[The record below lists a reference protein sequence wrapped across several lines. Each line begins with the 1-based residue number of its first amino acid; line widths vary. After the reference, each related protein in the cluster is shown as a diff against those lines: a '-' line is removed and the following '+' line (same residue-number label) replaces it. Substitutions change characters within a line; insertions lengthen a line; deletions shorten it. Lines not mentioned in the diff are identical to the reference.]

1 MTVVRIGAA
10 GMRRSGPHRLRV
22 SGVERLCDDAV
33 AVRFDVPP
41 ALSSDFR
48 FRAGQSVALRRMVA
62 GRDERRTYSLC
73 SPPGDGLRIGV
84 RAIPG
89 GLFSTWLTDEVAPGD
104 EIEVFPPSGSF
115 TPDLEVAA
123 HHVLICAGSGITPA
137 VAIAAGALR
146 NPRSRVT
153 LLYGNR
159 RSSTVMF
166 ADELADLKDRYPA
179 RLAIYHFLSR
189 EQQEAQLLSG
199 RLDAEKLEL
208 VLDTVLR
215 ADDVDHWWL
224 CGPLNMVEA
233 ARSVL
238 TTRGVPPDEIHRE
251 LFYVDDPPPEVSR
264 VEAAP
269 DGPTS
274 EVSLT
279 LDGRTSVLR
288 LPRELPILEAA
299 QHERN
304 DLPFACRGGVCGT
317 CRARLVEGEVKMRRN
332 FALSPEEVE
341 AGFVLTCQSLP
352 QTDTVAVDYD
362 A

>member
-1 MTVVRIGAA
+1 MSVVEIGAA
-10 GMRRSGPHRLRV
+10 RGRRGGPHRLRV
-22 SGVERLCDDAV
+22 SGIERLCDDAV

-41 ALSSDFR
+41 ELDREFR
-48 FRAGQSVALRRMVA
+48 FRAGQSVALRRMVE

-73 SPPGDGLRIGV
+73 SPPGEGLRIGV

-89 GLFSTWLTDEVAPGD
+89 GLFSTWLTDEVRPGD
-104 EIEVFPPSGSF
+104 EVEVFPPAGSF
-115 TPDLEVAA
+115 TPDVGVPV
-123 HHVLICAGSGITPA
+123 HHVLLCAGSGITPG
-137 VAIAAGALR
+137 VAIAAAALR
-146 NPRSRVT
+146 VPGSRVT

-166 ADELADLKDRYPA
+166 ADELADLKDRYPS
-179 RLAIYHFLSR
+179 RLAIHHFLSR
-189 EQQEAQLLSG
+189 EQQDAQLLSG
-199 RLDAEKLEL
+199 RLDADKLEL

-233 ARSVL
+233 ARAVL
-238 TTRGVPPDEIHRE
+238 RARGVPADEIHRE

-269 DGPTS
+269 SGPTS
-274 EVSLT
+274 EVSIT

-288 LPRELPILEAA
+288 LPRELPILEGA

-352 QTDTVAVDYD
+352 QTDRVAVDYD

>member
-1 MTVVRIGAA
+1 VSVVEIGAA
-10 GMRRSGPHRLRV
+10 RGRRGGPHRLRV
-22 SGVERLCDDAV
+22 SGIERLCDDAV

-41 ALSSDFR
+41 ELDREFR
-48 FRAGQSVALRRMVA
+48 FRAGQSVALRRMVE

-73 SPPGDGLRIGV
+73 SPPGEGLRIGV

-89 GLFSTWLTDEVAPGD
+89 GLFSTWLTDEVRPGD
-104 EIEVFPPSGSF
+104 EVEVFPPAGSF
-115 TPDLEVAA
+115 TPDVGVPA
-123 HHVLICAGSGITPA
+123 HHVLLCAGSGITPG
-137 VAIAAGALR
+137 VAIAAAALR
-146 NPRSRVT
+146 VPGSRVT

-166 ADELADLKDRYPA
+166 ADELADLKDRYPS
-179 RLAIYHFLSR
+179 RLAIHHFLSR
-189 EQQEAQLLSG
+189 EQQDAQLLSG
-199 RLDAEKLEL
+199 RLDADKLEL

-224 CGPLNMVEA
+224 CGPLDMVEA
-233 ARSVL
+233 ARAVL
-238 TTRGVPPDEIHRE
+238 RARGVPADEIHRE

-269 DGPTS
+269 SGPTS
-274 EVSLT
+274 EVSIT

-288 LPRELPILEAA
+288 LPRELPILEGA

-352 QTDTVAVDYD
+352 QTDRVAVDYD